1 MEPTGPA
8 ASARA
13 AKRPLTT
20 IDQFVPVYRAFA
32 WVVIP
37 HIRID
42 RRKGSDMLAIDI
54 QSGLSEA
61 WERIATFVPK
71 FLGFLAILLIGY
83 IIAKLLAG
91 LVDRLLERVG
101 FDGWVERG
109 ALKTALERSRF
120 DASDILSVV
129 TFWAIFL
136 IALQLA
142 FGVFGPNPVS
152 DLIEGVIAY
161 LPNLFVAVVILVIVS
176 ALAKV
181 VTDLL
186 SAALGT
192 VTGGEWIARGAGV
205 AILVIGIFAAL
216 NQLQI
221 APAIVNGLFYALL
234 AIIVGVAIVA
244 FGVGGI
250 QTARGYWER
259 VSRRAEMKAS
269 EIRQQ
274 ADPEAARQQ
283 GERLVGI
290 PELEEKKWPKPTS

>member
-1 MEPTGPA
+1 
-8 ASARA
+8 
-13 AKRPLTT
+13 
-20 IDQFVPVYRAFA
+20 
-32 WVVIP
+32 
-37 HIRID
+37 
-42 RRKGSDMLAIDI
+42 MLAIDI

-152 DLIEGVIAY
+152 DLIEGIIAY

-274 ADPEAARQQ
+274 ADPEAARQL
-283 GERLVGI
+283 GETLVGI
-290 PELEEKKWPKPTS
+290 PELEEEKWPKPTS